1 MNNDFIETNKNLE
14 LALSEFTANN
24 TEENFVRLLVELSQS
39 FVWVPCHAR
48 ISDADQKRL
57 IDMVNTCSDD
67 LNELVD
73 RTFTMQDEVRFVPDI
88 LQNEGEFF
96 FPIFTSEEAMG
107 DYGKEFSNVQK
118 HIADVLSLARNNEK
132 PLRGFVL
139 NAFTEPF
146 VLPSELW
153 DFFERLYLAP
163 MEEELVITEKDGSGG
178 KRS

>member
-1 MNNDFIETNKNLE
+1 
-14 LALSEFTANN
+14 
-24 TEENFVRLLVELSQS
+24 
-39 FVWVPCHAR
+39 
-48 ISDADQKRL
+48 
-57 IDMVNTCSDD
+57 
-67 LNELVD
+67 
-73 RTFTMQDEVRFVPDI
+73 
-88 LQNEGEFF
+88 
-96 FPIFTSEEAMG
+96 MG

-163 MEEELVITEKDGSGG
+163 MEGELVINEKDGSGG